1 MRRELTYAT
10 VCSGVE
16 CMSAAAIGLPLR
28 PVFFSEIEPFPCAV
42 LKHRFPAIP
51 NLGDMSRITV
61 NEKGEITNGRTTVA
75 LPAGGLDILAGGT
88 PCQDV
93 SNAGRRRGMAEGSG
107 TRSSLAFEFVRLVR
121 AIRPRY
127 VLWENVAGVL
137 SDPSFPK
144 FLAALA
150 DCGYGVAYR
159 TLDAQFV
166 RCEDIHLPDGGVVRL
181 GRAVPQRR
189 RRVWAVGCA
198 GGDVRKAS
206 QVLLEHSSALGDRP
220 PRRKARPW
228 ASAAPRRGD
237 PLPGRVVEGER
248 GVGEPRPAA
257 TAQAVANFKANLAGG
272 DVGTASVSGD
282 HDSRLTDLTNVLVE
296 TRAVTN
302 TNGGDVMPTVGCDM
316 ARATGNQHDKS
327 GGYVIERRVPLATHN
342 FECYDNA
349 QGVSVTLGARRA
361 GDTLEIE
368 APLGFKCKPSGK
380 ARSLGEGKE
389 ASPCLSASSCD
400 ASVAFG
406 INANGVTETA
416 AMPFRMECADPLATR
431 HQGGVVQLGVAA
443 MRFLVRRTT
452 PTECERL
459 MGLPDGWTIPAFAPG
474 EITDALVAEFMGIH
488 DAYGAIMAGYAGKA
502 APRPKSAKWVR
513 GWLERIANPATC
525 PDSPRYK
532 GIGNGWATNQPRWIV
547 LRIFA
552 VEGIDP
558 WDAEDID
565 TEDNTEKGED
575 NG

>member
-1 MRRELTYAT
+1 MRELTYAT
-10 VCSGVE
+10 VCSGIE
-16 CMSAAAIGLPLR
+16 CMSAGCLDLPMR

-42 LKHRFPAIP
+42 LHHRFPHVP
-51 NLGDMSRITV
+51 NLGDMSHITV
-61 NEKGEITNGRTTVA
+61 SEKGEITNGRTTVTV
-75 LPAGGLDILAGGT
+75 PGGRLDVLAGGT

-93 SNAGRRRGMAEGSG
+93 SNAGLRRGMAEGSG

-121 AIRPRY
+121 ALNPRY

-166 RCEDIHLPDGGVVRL
+166 RCEDIRLPNGGVVRL

-206 QVLLEHSSALGDRP
+206 QVLFEHSCALGDRP
-220 PRRKARPW
+220 PRRKARAW

-237 PLPGRVVEGER
+237 TLSGRVVEVYDNHAQDCRVKQCGEVAPTLHR
-248 GVGEPRPAA
+248 QMGTGGNNVPL
-257 TAQAVANFKANLAGG
+257 AV
-272 DVGTASVSGD
+272 DTSS
-282 HDSRLTDLTNVLVE
+282 E
-296 TRAVTN
+296 TRALSRGEGASPPRTVTN
-302 TNGGDVMPTVGCDM
+302 SNGGDVMPTIGCDM

-327 GGYVIERRVPLATHN
+327 GGYVLERREPLATHN

-349 QGVSVTLGARRA
+349 QGVSVTLCARRA
-361 GDTLEIE
+361 KDTLEIE
-368 APLGFKCKPSGK
+368 APLSFKSKPSEK
-380 ARSLGEGKE
+380 ARGIGDEVE
-389 ASPCLSASSCD
+389 VAPCLSAISCD

-431 HQGGVVQLGVAA
+431 HQCGVLQLGVAA
-443 MRFLVRRTT
+443 MRYLVRRLT

-459 MGLPDGWTIPAFAPG
+459 MGLPDGWTLPAFAPG
-474 EITDALVAEFMGIH
+474 GITDALVAEFRAIH
-488 DAYGAIMAGYAGKA
+488 DTFGAIMAGYAGK
-502 APRPKSAKWVR
+502 PPPKPKTAKWVR
-513 GWLERIANPATC
+513 RWLERIADPATC
-525 PDSPRYK
+525 PDAPRYK
-532 GIGNGWATNQPRWIV
+532 ACGNGWATNQPRWIA

-558 WDAEDID
+558 WDSAED
-565 TEDNTEKGED
+565 EEEQEGKENNNE
-575 NG
+575 